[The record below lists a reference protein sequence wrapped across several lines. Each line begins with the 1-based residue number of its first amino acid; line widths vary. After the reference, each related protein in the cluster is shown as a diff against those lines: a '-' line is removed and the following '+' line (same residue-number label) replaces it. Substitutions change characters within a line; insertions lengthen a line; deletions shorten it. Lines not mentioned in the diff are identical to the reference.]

1 MNPRNS
7 INAIFTW
14 TLFEDNSLTRPGV
27 IQLPGKALDLAVAPP
42 VDSTSPPGI
51 VVALHTAS
59 DDVKSLHTM
68 CLTVDD
74 GRLAVE
80 SMTSVQDDAQEVEQI
95 EASEAEIRSLF
106 YTVEQL
112 RKYKGSGTAEDD
124 TGEVV
129 AEE

>member
-1 MNPRNS
+1 
-7 INAIFTW
+7 
-14 TLFEDNSLTRPGV
+14 
-27 IQLPGKALDLAVAPP
+27 
-42 VDSTSPPGI
+42 
-51 VVALHTAS
+51 
-59 DDVKSLHTM
+59 M
-68 CLTVDD
+68 CFTVDD

-80 SMTSVQDDAQEVEQI
+80 SMTSLQDDAEEVEQI

-112 RKYKGSGTAEDD
+112 RKYKGSGTGEDE